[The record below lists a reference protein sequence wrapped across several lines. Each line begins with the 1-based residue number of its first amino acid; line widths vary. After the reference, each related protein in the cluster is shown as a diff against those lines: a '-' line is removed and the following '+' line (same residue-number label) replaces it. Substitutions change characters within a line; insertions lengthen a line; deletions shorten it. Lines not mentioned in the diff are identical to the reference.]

1 MYILRYYIKSRYEN
15 YTREIEETFDDYLLL
30 VNFIIEKKLKDY
42 EVFIKY
48 KEGYNVNDK
57 GNKKI

>member
-1 MYILRYYIKSRYEN
+1 MYILRYYINSRYEN

-30 VNFIIEKKLKDY
+30 VNFIIEKNLKDY

>member
-1 MYILRYYIKSRYEN
+1 MYILRYYINSRYKD
-15 YTREIEETFDDYLLL
+15 YTRLMEETFDDYLLL
-30 VNFIIEKKLKDY
+30 VNFIIEKNLKDY

>member
-30 VNFIIEKKLKDY
+30 VNFIIEKNLKDY
-42 EVFIKY
+42 EVYIKY

>member
-15 YTREIEETFDDYLLL
+15 YTREIEKTFDDYLLL
-30 VNFIIEKKLKDY
+30 VNFIIEKNLKDY
-42 EVFIKY
+42 EVYIKY
-48 KEGYNVNDK
+48 KEGYNVNNK

>member
-1 MYILRYYIKSRYEN
+1 MYILRYFIKSRYEN

-30 VNFIIEKKLKDY
+30 VNFIIEKNLKDY